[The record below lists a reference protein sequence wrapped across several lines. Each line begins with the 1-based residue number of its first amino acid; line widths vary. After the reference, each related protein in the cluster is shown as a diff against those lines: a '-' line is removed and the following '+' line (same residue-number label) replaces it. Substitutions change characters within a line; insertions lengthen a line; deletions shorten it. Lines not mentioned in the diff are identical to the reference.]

1 MRVGSELVDN
11 VAGQSDGDYLAFSLQ
26 VKALSRL
33 HDLAL
38 ALAETPEPQPALQ
51 AILETLVEVH
61 SADFGLLS
69 LYEAETGCL
78 VPYASIGFDSAAL
91 EDVSR
96 VVPGP
101 QVGACGSAFWAKTRA
116 IVHDVEIDERFDGYR
131 GLAQSV
137 GFRSVH
143 STPIL
148 TRQGEAV
155 GVLAVQF
162 RGVRGPTDMETQMA
176 DLCAR
181 HAADAME
188 IAKSRRSMRESELRF
203 TRFMEH
209 LPGLAWIKDE
219 AGRYVYA
226 NAAAQKA
233 FQAPVSRLYGKT
245 DDEIFAAETAAH
257 FRANDELAL
266 KDEAGIR
273 TVEMLEHPDGTL
285 HASLVNKFPIPGIDG
300 AEPMIGGMAIDVT
313 DKQRAEEALR
323 ESEQRFRNMADHA
336 PVMIWVTEAD
346 GSCSFLGKTW
356 YEFTG
361 RSAD

>member
-1 MRVGSELVDN
+1 MGVGSELLDG
-11 VAGQSDGDYLAFSLQ
+11 VAADSNGDYRGISLQ
-26 VKALSRL
+26 VKALARL
-33 HDLAL
+33 HELAL
-38 ALAETPEPQPALQ
+38 SLAGMPEPQPALQ

-69 LYEAETGCL
+69 LYEADTGCL
-78 VPYASIGFDSAAL
+78 VPCASIGFDSAAL

-116 IVHDVEIDERFDGYR
+116 NEPDVEIDERFEGYR

-188 IAKSRRSMRESELRF
+188 VAKSRRSMRESELRF

-233 FQAPVSRLYGKT
+233 FQSPVAHLYGKS
-245 DDEIFAAETAAH
+245 D
-257 FRANDELAL
+257 
-266 KDEAGIR
+266 
-273 TVEMLEHPDGTL
+273 
-285 HASLVNKFPIPGIDG
+285 
-300 AEPMIGGMAIDVT
+300 
-313 DKQRAEEALR
+313 
-323 ESEQRFRNMADHA
+323 
-336 PVMIWVTEAD
+336 
-346 GSCSFLGKTW
+346 
-356 YEFTG
+356 
-361 RSAD
+361 